1 MEAIA
6 ELELRQLLAGCQ
18 AQIKALHEQLEIT
31 AGSALATNVA
41 LHGLISVLPDLDL
54 AGRSLATV
62 RRDFEG
68 ASDPATAERAMSF
81 EAAFDNLQKTIENR
95 KAVLAR
101 QAQSP
106 R

>member
-1 MEAIA
+1 MDSIA

-18 AQIKALHEQLEIT
+18 AQINALHEQLEIT
-31 AGSALATNVA
+31 VGSALATNIA
-41 LHGLISVLPDLDL
+41 LHGLISAFPDIDL
-54 AGRSLATV
+54 AGRALATV

-81 EAAFDNLQKTIENR
+81 GATFDHLQKTIENR
-95 KAVLAR
+95 KEVLAR